1 MKLRFKKWTEEEFF
15 EMRKEVLKGWPT
27 GKDVNL
33 EEAVAYHKALP
44 ESKSD
49 DKKVIDA
56 KKTAIT
62 QAQPR
67 AGVAEREQHRE

>member
-44 ESKSD
+44 ESKSFS
-49 DKKVIDA
+49 KKLYSG
-56 KKTAIT
+56 K
-62 QAQPR
+62 
-67 AGVAEREQHRE
+67 

>member
-44 ESKSD
+44 ESKSFS
-49 DKKVIDA
+49 KKLVDA
-56 KKTAIT
+56 NL
-62 QAQPR
+62 
-67 AGVAEREQHRE
+67 EQELL